1 MNSSGTSERTA
12 RRASRPFGRSP
23 RPSGPPRRCASLLD
37 SAGVHRLVVAY
48 GAVPGSDGQI
58 PYTRQAPMPFQGLA
72 HECARRAGVG
82 VSRCER
88 PRRRR
93 RGHMEWTVVRV
104 RIRHRADDRPTW
116 PPVPGALQIVFSSVP
131 PPFLKGVESMR
142 ANLIP
147 LVLALTVAVT
157 LSAHAGPPAPPLVKF
172 GGAIGVDP
180 LTAAGGVDVLNIVR
194 GISPGGRAW
203 VQRKLRA
210 TVGTDGHIDVQGA
223 GLLLAS
229 VKALRPEP
237 RSRTLRQRWP
247 VVRPTAPPPCSP
259 RPRARSTWR
268 VTSTSPVRSART
280 A

>member
-1 MNSSGTSERTA
+1 
-12 RRASRPFGRSP
+12 
-23 RPSGPPRRCASLLD
+23 
-37 SAGVHRLVVAY
+37 
-48 GAVPGSDGQI
+48 
-58 PYTRQAPMPFQGLA
+58 
-72 HECARRAGVG
+72 
-82 VSRCER
+82 
-88 PRRRR
+88 
-93 RGHMEWTVVRV
+93 
-104 RIRHRADDRPTW
+104 
-116 PPVPGALQIVFSSVP
+116 
-131 PPFLKGVESMR
+131 MR

-229 VKALRPEP
+229 GEGIATRATITHVAA
-237 RSRTLRQRWP
+237 TLACGP
-247 VVRPTAPPPCSP
+247 ANSTA
-259 RPRARSTWR
+259 TLF
-268 VTSTSPVRSART
+268 TSPPGALDLAGDFHITGALSQDGVNPAVMPPTCDNPVLLVRAYNPTTNT
-280 A
+280 AGAWFAAGIPNRDDD